1 MEDVATQKDQL
12 YGRDSLHETYY
23 LVTHTHTVTQC
34 YIHPPCTTAKSH
46 LLSLSCAAQK
56 TIGKKGIGTLSKK
69 FKAPEITDQDRIR
82 AAAEVKKNTIKGEII
97 GLWKRVKVGGGGG
110 GGGIILI
117 SHYYLSSC
125 VQAVLQCSVCVNS
138 VAAIGIYL
146 HVYYTQGVSS
156 SEAQQEYMKI
166 LEDCSA
172 YGSTFFEAEYTS
184 KDQRFP
190 RDLWLAINAK
200 GVQIYQRGAVA
211 PIQAYQYEK

>member
-1 MEDVATQKDQL
+1 MRRGGEGRRERRGGEGRGGRGGGGLPVWNWSSLFVSPCSEDVTELYPQSKVMEDVATQKDQL

-23 LVTHTHTVTQC
+23 LVTNTHTQC

-110 GGGIILI
+110 L
-117 SHYYLSSC
+117 
-125 VQAVLQCSVCVNS
+125 
-138 VAAIGIYL
+138 
-146 HVYYTQGVSS
+146 
-156 SEAQQEYMKI
+156 
-166 LEDCSA
+166 
-172 YGSTFFEAEYTS
+172 
-184 KDQRFP
+184 
-190 RDLWLAINAK
+190 
-200 GVQIYQRGAVA
+200 
-211 PIQAYQYEK
+211 